1 MLIIGNKGKKNK
13 KRVER
18 KESNEK
24 QKEMGS
30 IPSLCSNGVACGSV
44 CKGTEYRK
52 GNDDNGRGTNA
63 DWSGDDIPD

>member
-1 MLIIGNKGKKNK
+1 
-13 KRVER
+13 
-18 KESNEK
+18 
-24 QKEMGS
+24 MGS